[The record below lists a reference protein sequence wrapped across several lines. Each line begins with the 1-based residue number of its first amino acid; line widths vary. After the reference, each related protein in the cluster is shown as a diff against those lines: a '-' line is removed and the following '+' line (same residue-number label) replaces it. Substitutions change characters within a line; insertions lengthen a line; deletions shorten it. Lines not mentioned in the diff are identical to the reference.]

1 MILCFPP
8 KFVPSVPPT
17 STSAISLTSAPS
29 CLSLHIHTVV
39 PKEDHMPVGM
49 TAENPE
55 CSGGLSLCN

>member
-1 MILCFPP
+1 MFPPP

-39 PKEDHMPVGM
+39 PKEGHVPVGM
-49 TAENPE
+49 TAGEP
-55 CSGGLSLCN
+55 